1 MVNPNAFPSV
11 ECYYVAYFI
20 DHAPKWELRK
30 SLIEQIGF
38 KVGVDVVKTDSKPKN
53 IIIGKKGEYRMQVTH
68 KDKKL
73 PLAFCA
79 IIENNKRN
87 GKTAATH

>member
-1 MVNPNAFPSV
+1 MTESILILPQ
-11 ECYYVAYFI
+11 
-20 DHAPKWELRK
+20 WELRK